1 MSTNGSARLIA
12 RVLVPVGVVGAVV
25 GAAAVPAFADSTVTV
40 NGGASAEID
49 SHAVVSIAG
58 HYDNSTSPT
67 SKPLQLVVT
76 DPSGGAHVIYSG
88 TAGAFAKGTIPT
100 QSFDTSCQPWA
111 TTCIEPDNGDYS
123 FVVKLGSAPSTPAT
137 VWLRLPAAKV
147 ANFRAGPAGTVAN
160 FSWSADTDPGLTGYD
175 VRDSS
180 GSVTPGGLDPSSVC
194 DSSGCSVS
202 IQFGSGVAGTS
213 RSFTVLATRRDGHGG
228 TVTSDPA
235 DWQTVNFP
243 APSTGGGGGGGGG
256 STGSG
261 SGSGSGGG
269 SGSTGGTHQTTGG
282 GGTGSSTGSG
292 SARRLHRNH
301 PAADLRTFLPT
312 ASAGAAPDLPSVLTE
327 VKPLPEGTYKPTLA
341 YPDQVSREALKK
353 PTTVAATVQRDLNTI
368 IDSGPLW
375 RAIAGAALL
384 MLVAAHL
391 RAWTERV
398 ELD

>member
-1 MSTNGSARLIA
+1 MNTNARARLIA
-12 RVLVPVGVVGAVV
+12 RILVPASVVGAVV
-25 GAAAVPAFADSTVTV
+25 GAAAVPAFADTGVTV
-40 NGGASAEID
+40 NGGASTEVD
-49 SHAVVSIAG
+49 SHAVVAIAA

-67 SKPLQLVVT
+67 SKTVQLLVT
-76 DPSGGAHVIYSG
+76 DPSGAAHVIYSG
-88 TAGAFAKGTIPT
+88 TAGAFAKGSLPT

-111 TTCIEPDNGDYS
+111 STCIEPDNGDYS
-123 FVVKLGSAPSTPAT
+123 FIVKLGSAASSPAT

-147 ANFRAGPAGTVAN
+147 ANFHAGAAGTVAN
-160 FSWSADTDPGLTGYD
+160 FSWSPDTDPGLTGYD

-202 IQFGSGVAGTS
+202 VQFGSSVAGSS
-213 RSFTVLATRRDGHGG
+213 RTFTVVATRRDGHGG

-235 DWQTVNFP
+235 DAQTVSFP
-243 APSTGGGGGGGGG
+243 APSTGGSAGGGGG
-256 STGSG
+256 STGS
-261 SGSGSGGG
+261 SGSGGTTTG
-269 SGSTGGTHQTTGG
+269 SGSTSGSHHTSG
-282 GGTGSSTGSG
+282 GGTSSSTSGGSTP
-292 SARRLHRNH
+292 RLHGMH

-312 ASAGAAPDLPSVLTE
+312 MTAGAAPDLPSVLTE